1 MKYKGSC
8 HCGQVEFE
16 VEGEPEQV
24 MDCNCSICSRK
35 GSLLWFVPREK
46 MLLLSSEQALTD
58 YAFGD
63 RTIKHYFCPTCGI
76 HPFGEGVDPQGNMMA
91 AINVR
96 CLEDLD
102 FSELLVQHFN
112 GRDL

>member
-8 HCGQVEFE
+8 HCGQVVFE
-16 VEGEPEQV
+16 VEGELEQV

-46 MLLLSSEQALTD
+46 LDLLSSGQELTD

-63 RTIKHYFCPTCGI
+63 RTIKHYFCSTCGI
-76 HPFGEGVDPQGNMMA
+76 HPFGEGVDPQGNRMA

-96 CLEDLD
+96 CLEELD
-102 FSELLVQHFN
+102 FSELPVRHFN